1 MNYALYPPN
10 SAHARPFQK
19 DFYESV
25 VDKVGQAEV
34 RTTQTL
40 AVPEA
45 RLVELQAGELLTLEL
60 VEGPQIVNLFALNP
74 HDSDERIW
82 TQDMCLIEGIYLSRF
97 NRLWG
102 TMARYR
108 PLLTIV
114 EDTVTTL
121 AGIGGHHFLFGGF
134 ETPADWQLQGGK
146 EGVKSTWEQFADAL
160 ESRSL
165 ESSLLDKGYI
175 SLFQKVAVDGP
186 TQQFHIY
193 PSDARAGDRVTLF
206 AEIDLMVLLALSP
219 YIDGSR
225 SPAEIGDP
233 QPRAVKITVRER
245 VAEPLGWPYPG
256 VPYPDLS
263 LYEDSE
269 GHRVDEPVPTPGR
282 ES

>member
-10 SAHARPFQK
+10 SAHARPFQR

-82 TQDMCLIEGIYLSRF
+82 TQDMCLIEGIYLSRS

-186 TQQFHIY
+186 TQQFQIY

>member
-1 MNYALYPPN
+1 M
-10 SAHARPFQK
+10 
-19 DFYESV
+19 
-25 VDKVGQAEV
+25 
-34 RTTQTL
+34 
-40 AVPEA
+40 
-45 RLVELQAGELLTLEL
+45 
-60 VEGPQIVNLFALNP
+60 
-74 HDSDERIW
+74 
-82 TQDMCLIEGIYLSRF
+82 
-97 NRLWG
+97 
-102 TMARYR
+102 
-108 PLLTIV
+108 
-114 EDTVTTL
+114 
-121 AGIGGHHFLFGGF
+121 
-134 ETPADWQLQGGK
+134 
-146 EGVKSTWEQFADAL
+146 
-160 ESRSL
+160 
-165 ESSLLDKGYI
+165 
-175 SLFQKVAVDGP
+175 AVDGP
-186 TQQFHIY
+186 TQQFQIY

>member
-25 VDKVGQAEV
+25 MDKAAQAEL
-34 RTTQTL
+34 RMTQTL

-45 RLVELQAGELLTLEL
+45 RPVELQAGELLTLEL

-74 HDSDERIW
+74 HDPDERIW

-121 AGIGGHHFLFGGF
+121 AGIGRHHFLFGGF
-134 ETPADWQLQGGK
+134 ETSADWQLQGGK
-146 EGVKSTWEQFADAL
+146 EGVESTWEQFTDAL

-165 ESSLLDKGYI
+165 EPSLLDKGYI

-186 TQQFHIY
+186 TQQFQIY

-206 AEIDLMVLLALSP
+206 AEIDLLVLLALSP

-269 GHRVDEPVPTPGR
+269 GHRVDEPVATPGR